1 MGLCEAVHIIKLQNY
16 QQTHIEEYGE
26 IQIKMWL
33 LAEAGWRVTF
43 QISPKILGGVIS
55 YESTIF
61 PKKLK
66 RKKKSWEK
74 TGVSLYAL
82 VRKSLQDV
90 W

>member
-1 MGLCEAVHIIKLQNY
+1 MWSCTYNKIAQNY

-33 LAEAGWRVTF
+33 LVEAGWRVTF
-43 QISPKILGGVIS
+43 QISPKILGECNFLWI
-55 YESTIF
+55 YNF
-61 PKKLK
+61 PQKV
-66 RKKKSWEK
+66 KKKKKIIQEK

>member
-1 MGLCEAVHIIKLQNY
+1 MWSCTYNKIAQNY

-66 RKKKSWEK
+66 RKKKSYKKKLEL
-74 TGVSLYAL
+74 VSMH
-82 VRKSLQDV
+82 